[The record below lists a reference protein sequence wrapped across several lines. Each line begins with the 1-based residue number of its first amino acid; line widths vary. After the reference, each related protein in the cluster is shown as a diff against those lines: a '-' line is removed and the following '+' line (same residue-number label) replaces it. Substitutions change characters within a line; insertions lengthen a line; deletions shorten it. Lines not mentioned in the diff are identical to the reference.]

1 MAWTENISLQKYNTF
16 GIDAIARYFAVF
28 STQDQLADL
37 LQQAAGLPAG
47 SVARLPGSAGRVA
60 GSTRVSEPFRAPLF
74 VLGGGS
80 NILLT
85 KNIDGP
91 VMRNEIKGIEL
102 VDEDEHYVYV
112 TAGAGESWNEFV
124 QYCLKRNWAGVENL
138 SLIPGSVG
146 AAPMQNIGAYGV
158 EIKDV
163 FHELTAW
170 DLREGKVYIFT
181 LNDCRFGYRDSIF
194 KGESRGRF
202 VILSVTFRL
211 NKIPVFHIA
220 YGAIREELEK
230 MGVQDLSIQ
239 AISQAVVHI
248 RTSKLPDPAQIGNA
262 GSFFK
267 NPTIPSI
274 HFEYLQKQ
282 FPGIVGYPEASP
294 AGTGTGSASAPA
306 KPPASAPATTKLAAG
321 WLIEQCGWKGY
332 RHGDAGV
339 HARQA
344 LVLVNYGNAT
354 GHELYELSEEILK
367 SVHERFGVTLER
379 EVNII

>member
-1 MAWTENISLQKYNTF
+1 MSRTEHFSLKKYNTF
-16 GIDAIARYFAVF
+16 GIDVTARYFAVF
-28 STQDQLADL
+28 SDEDQLAGL
-37 LQQAAGLPAG
+37 LAEAKTGRE
-47 SVARLPGSAGRVA
+47 SV
-60 GSTRVSEPFRAPLF
+60 F

-80 NILLT
+80 NILFT
-85 KNIDGP
+85 KDIDGQ
-91 VMRNEIKGIEL
+91 VLKNEIKGIEL
-102 VDEDEHYVYV
+102 VDEDEEYIYVR
-112 TAGAGESWNEFV
+112 AGAGESWHGFV
-124 QYCLKRNWAGVENL
+124 EYCLGRSWAGVENL

-170 DLREGKVYIFT
+170 DLEENKVYTFT
-181 LNDCRFGYRDSIF
+181 LNDCRFGYRESIF
-194 KGESRGRF
+194 KQEYKGRF
-202 VILSVTFRL
+202 IILSVTFRL
-211 NKIPVFHIA
+211 NRIPVFHTA

-239 AISQAVVHI
+239 AISKAVVNI

-267 NPTIPSI
+267 NPIIPSM
-274 HFEYLQKQ
+274 HFAYLRKE
-282 FPGIVGYPEASP
+282 FPGIVGYPEAAP
-294 AGTGTGSASAPA
+294 GGTGTGSTSAPAPGGISSASAPG
-306 KPPASAPATTKLAAG
+306 PTSAPAATKLAAG

-344 LVLVNYGNAT
+344 LVLVNYGHAT
-354 GHELYELSEEILK
+354 GHELYDLSEQILK
-367 SVHERFGVTLER
+367 SVHEKFGVTLER
-379 EVNII
+379 EVNIV